1 MEGIGQARQSL
12 TPHTKIPAEVLRM
25 HLDYSAWASARLL
38 DAVAALPAAE
48 LERDFGTADKSVI
61 GTLAHTY
68 GGDRVWLARVRG
80 DAPQRLPG
88 AEIHDL
94 PRLREAWLGI
104 GADWKT
110 WAAPLSDEDFQ
121 QAISY
126 HDLKGN
132 PWTTPLWQVVLHVV
146 NHASHHRGQAAGF
159 LRSLG
164 HTPPPLDLIAYYRS
178 MP

>member
-12 TPHTKIPAEVLRM
+12 TPHAKISAEVLRM

-38 DAVAALPAAE
+38 DAVAALPAAG
-48 LERDFGTADKSVI
+48 LARDFGTADKTVI
-61 GTLAHTY
+61 GTLAHIY

-80 DAPQRLPG
+80 DAPQGLPG
-88 AEIHDL
+88 SEIHDL
-94 PRLREAWLGI
+94 PRLREAWVDVQ
-104 GADWKT
+104 ADWKA
-110 WAAPLSDEDFQ
+110 WAAPLKDEDFQ
-121 QAISY
+121 QAIAY
-126 HDLKGN
+126 RDLKGN
-132 PWTTPLWQVVLHVV
+132 PWITPLWQVVLHVV

-159 LRSLG
+159 LRTLG